1 MKRLVG
7 RALVALAAII
17 LILLPGEA
25 ATDGRAPALLA
36 AGKLVVVTD
45 DNYPPYLF
53 RSATGELQGILR
65 DKWLLWG
72 QVNGVTVELQGTSW
86 SRAQEMVRSGEA
98 DVIDALSQTPA
109 RAALYEFSTTP
120 AAMEARVFFH
130 KSVTGVNDAE
140 SLRGFVVG
148 AKEGSA
154 CGEWLRERGVHS
166 IRGYPESEAVVK
178 AAAQREVR
186 MFCMDSLAGQYFL
199 VKNQLADEY
208 RQSPALYVT
217 PFDWAVRSGRT
228 ELRDFIQAGFARV
241 GPRELA
247 NVEARWR
254 GEVVR
259 YPSDPR
265 QLYWLLAVGLGVL
278 AVTSLVLFRNRALRR
293 LVGGHAAELIDARES
308 LQKQAARTLYL
319 ATRDPLTDLPNRH
332 DLLQRLGERLERAR
346 RKDKLVGVISIDLDR
361 FKAVNDTFGQE
372 AGDRLLQVVAERLR
386 KKARAKD
393 LVARMGGDEYV
404 VVLPGLDTTMEA
416 ASIARELLASIDDPC
431 ELGGQKV
438 FCTASAGIAIF
449 PYDGITPLE
458 LLRNADMAM
467 DCAKDHGRNNV
478 QYYRHEMRHA
488 AVRRLE
494 LETGLR
500 AAVERQEFEVYYQ
513 PRVGVKSGRVSG
525 FEALLRWRHPRHGL
539 LSPAEFIPILEDT
552 GLIVPVGE
560 WVIRTACEQIKRWTD
575 DGATALPIAVNLS
588 ARQFHQRDLDKVV
601 ARLIAETGIEPVNL
615 ELELTESLLMR
626 EPEEA
631 ARTMHRLAS
640 QGVRIAIDDFGTGY
654 SSLAYL
660 RRFPIASL
668 KIDRAFIH
676 GVNIA
681 AEDATITR
689 TIIHLA
695 HNLGLKVIAEGVE
708 TEDQRTFLEAGGCD
722 EMQGFL
728 FSEAVPA
735 DQTAALLAIARAQ
748 SDVRRAG

>member
-1 MKRLVG
+1 MKRLIV

-17 LILLPGEA
+17 VILLPGEA
-25 ATDGRAPALLA
+25 ATSTPSQTLIPS
-36 AGKLVVVTD
+36 GKLVVVTD

-53 RSATGELQGILR
+53 RSETGELHGILR
-65 DKWLLWG
+65 DKWALWG
-72 QVNGVTVELQGTSW
+72 QVNGVTVELKGMPW
-86 SRAQEMVRSGEA
+86 SRAQEMVLSGEA

-109 RAALYEFSTTP
+109 RAGLYEFSRSP
-120 AAMEARVFFH
+120 AQMEARVFFH
-130 KSVTGVNDAE
+130 NSVAAVNDAE
-140 SLRGFVVG
+140 SVRGFVVG
-148 AKEGSA
+148 EKEGSA
-154 CGEWLRERGVHS
+154 CGQWLRDRGVHS
-166 IRGYPESEAVVK
+166 IRSYADSEAVIR
-178 AAAQREVR
+178 AAALREVR
-186 MFCMDSLAGQYFL
+186 MFCMDSIAGQYFL
-199 VKNQLADEY
+199 VKNQMADEF
-208 RQSPALYVT
+208 RQSPPLYVA

-228 ELRDFIQAGFARV
+228 DLRDFVQAGFERV
-241 GPRELA
+241 GARELG

-259 YPSDPR
+259 YPADPR
-265 QLYWLLAVGLGVL
+265 QLYWLLGVGLTVL
-278 AVTSLVLFRNRALRR
+278 AVTTLVLYRNRALRR
-293 LVGGHAAELIDARES
+293 VVGGHAAELLDARAS
-308 LQKQAARTLYL
+308 LQKQAARSLYL

-346 RKDKLVGVISIDLDR
+346 RKDKLVGIVSIDLDR
-361 FKAVNDTFGQE
+361 FKAVNDTFGQQ

-386 KKARAKD
+386 TKARSKD
-393 LVARMGGDEYV
+393 IVARMGGDEYV
-404 VVLPGLDTTMEA
+404 VVLPGLDTTAEA
-416 ASIARELLASIDDPC
+416 AAIARDLISAIHDPC
-431 ELGGQKV
+431 ELDGQKV

-458 LLRNADMAM
+458 LVRNADMAM

-500 AAVERQEFEVYYQ
+500 AAVERSEFEVYYQ

-560 WVIRTACEQIKRWTD
+560 WVIRTACEQIRRWTT
-575 DGATALPIAVNLS
+575 DGATPLPIAVNLS
-588 ARQFHQRDLDKVV
+588 ARQFHQRDLDQVV
-601 ARLIAETGIEPVNL
+601 ARIIGETGIDPANL

-640 QGVRIAIDDFGTGY
+640 QGVHIAIDDFGTGY

-689 TIIHLA
+689 AIIHLA

-708 TEDQRTFLEAGGCD
+708 TEDQRSFLEAGGCD

-735 DQTAALLAIARAQ
+735 GETAALLAIARAQ
-748 SDVRRAG
+748 SVVRKAG